1 MHQPI
6 GLSGLARAKRNS
18 CVKVGRFS
26 TAWRAMVPQGERP
39 KTPRGS
45 RRRLAL
51 RLLAAGLGVAA
62 GMGTVNLLWPEADRA
77 AKPEDIPTAKALA
90 EVPSQAITVLLIGS
104 DADRP
109 GTVRNDAA
117 PLGPA
122 NSDALL
128 LVEVNPKGPVQVL
141 TLPIETAVQLPGD
154 QKPVALGSL
163 YRRGGPALVAGAVAA
178 LVDLPQ
184 GQPQRYLVLP
194 RSTLRTL
201 VDDLGRVEI
210 APDRTMNYTD
220 KAQKLTIKLEGGLQ
234 WLGGDQLEQLVRFR
248 DKERG
253 EEGRRERQQLTVESL
268 LKQMG
273 HPQQLQQLPNLIAKL
288 QNQVD
293 TNLSQGEVLS
303 LLAAA
308 LQQSQPVRFRSLPLN
323 PPLKPGEPLRQ
334 LAPEARDQ
342 PWPN

>member
-6 GLSGLARAKRNS
+6 GLNGLPRAKRKQLRQS
-18 CVKVGRFS
+18 GSIFH
-26 TAWRAMVPQGERP
+26 WRAMVPKGARP

-104 DADRP
+104 DGDRP

-128 LVEVNPKGPVQVL
+128 LVRVNPQGPVQVL

-178 LVDLPQ
+178 LVGLPQ

-194 RSTLRTL
+194 RGALRTL

-220 KAQKLTIKLEGGLQ
+220 KARSSRSSWMAACNGWGGNS
-234 WLGGDQLEQLVRFR
+234 WNSCCASVMRSAGKRGGAGDNSWPWRACSSR
-248 DKERG
+248 WA
-253 EEGRRERQQLTVESL
+253 T
-268 LKQMG
+268 
-273 HPQQLQQLPNLIAKL
+273 
-288 QNQVD
+288 
-293 TNLSQGEVLS
+293 
-303 LLAAA
+303 
-308 LQQSQPVRFRSLPLN
+308 RSNCSSCP
-323 PPLKPGEPLRQ
+323 
-334 LAPEARDQ
+334 A
-342 PWPN
+342 

>member
-6 GLSGLARAKRNS
+6 GLNGLPRAKRKQLRQS
-18 CVKVGRFS
+18 GSIFH
-26 TAWRAMVPQGERP
+26 WRAMVPKGARP

-90 EVPSQAITVLLIGS
+90 DVPSQAITVLLIGS
-104 DADRP
+104 DGDRP

-128 LVEVNPKGPVQVL
+128 LVRVNPQGPVQVL

-178 LVDLPQ
+178 LVGLPQ

-194 RSTLRTL
+194 RGALRTL

-220 KAQKLTIKLEGGLQ
+220 KAQKLTIKLDGGLQ
-234 WLGGDQLEQLVRFR
+234 WLGGNSWNSCCASVMRSAGKR
-248 DKERG
+248 AARATTAGRG
-253 EEGRRERQQLTVESL
+253 EPAQADGPPAT
-268 LKQMG
+268 
-273 HPQQLQQLPNLIAKL
+273 
-288 QNQVD
+288 
-293 TNLSQGEVLS
+293 
-303 LLAAA
+303 AAA
-308 LQQSQPVRFRSLPLN
+308 AAQPDQQ
-323 PPLKPGEPLRQ
+323 
-334 LAPEARDQ
+334 APEPGGHEPQ
-342 PWPN
+342 PG